1 MAPLFGI
8 VLTLVMPVS
17 IGDIIE
23 FIGSRGSPGPLI
35 RRLTMLTISPCNLC
49 PRECGVDRNNQA
61 GFCRSGPRLKLA
73 RAALHFGEEPCIS
86 GTRGS
91 GTIFFSGC
99 NLRCCYCQN
108 YQISNEGRGK
118 TVTIERLAEIY
129 LELQAQGAH
138 NLNLVTATP
147 YLPPVL
153 EALELVRPKLQIP
166 VVYNTSGYEKVETIR
181 ELEGYVDIYL
191 PDFKYYNNELAWKYS
206 HINNYLEIT
215 TAAIAEMIRQTQ
227 GLRLDDQGI
236 MQKGIIIRH
245 LVLPGARKDS
255 LAILR
260 WIGENLPSGRYW
272 LSLMSQYTPVSKSSD
287 HPEINRRITTLE
299 YGSVV
304 EEALRLGL
312 INGYIQDRSSAR
324 KEYTP
329 PFDLEG
335 V

>member
-1 MAPLFGI
+1 
-8 VLTLVMPVS
+8 
-17 IGDIIE
+17 
-23 FIGSRGSPGPLI
+23 
-35 RRLTMLTISPCNLC
+35 MLTISPCNLC

-61 GFCRSGPRLKLA
+61 GFCRSGPRPKLA

-86 GTRGS
+86 GIRGS

-108 YQISNEGRGK
+108 YQISREGRGK
-118 TVTIERLAEIY
+118 TVTTERLAEIY
-129 LELQAQGAH
+129 LELQTQGAH

-147 YLPPVL
+147 YLPSVL
-153 EALELVRPKLQIP
+153 KAIELARPKLQIP

-181 ELEGYVDIYL
+181 ELEGYVDVYL

-206 HINNYLEIT
+206 HINNYLEAA
-215 TAAIAEMIRQTQ
+215 TAAIAEMIRQIRE
-227 GLRLDDQGI
+227 LRFDDQGI

-245 LVLPGARKDS
+245 LVLPGSRKDS

-260 WIGENLPSGRYW
+260 WVGENLPLGRYW
-272 LSLMSQYTPVSKSSD
+272 LSLMSQYTPASKSPD
-287 HPEINRRITTLE
+287 HPEINRRITTFE
-299 YGSVV
+299 YASVV

-312 INGYIQDRSSAR
+312 INGYIQNRSSAR

-335 V
+335 I